1 MNITPLCKIAF
12 RYGTDKCPQIGH
24 HYTPFYYKLLRNRRK
39 TVKKVLEIGIGSRV
53 TMPGVPDH
61 YQTGASLL
69 MWRDFF
75 PNAQIYGVDIDPS
88 TIFQSERITTF
99 LLDTRE
105 SSSLSKLIGDIGSDI
120 DLVIDDGS
128 HNGRSQIQVVSTL
141 MPILKKN
148 CIYVIEDARQPF
160 AIRDWLRRSYACQ
173 AFVFPRAGDALV
185 VVKKR

>member
-1 MNITPLCKIAF
+1 MMNITPLCKIAF

-69 MWRDFF
+69 MWRGFF
-75 PNAQIYGVDIDPS
+75 SNAAI
-88 TIFQSERITTF
+88 F